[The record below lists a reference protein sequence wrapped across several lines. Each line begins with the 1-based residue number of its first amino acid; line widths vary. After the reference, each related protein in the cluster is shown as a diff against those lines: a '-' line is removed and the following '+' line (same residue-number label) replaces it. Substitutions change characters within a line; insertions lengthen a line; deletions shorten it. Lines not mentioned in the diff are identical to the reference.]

1 MSQKKV
7 VYVISGDPREKTENV
22 SAVFAQA
29 LTAVSFDYDCTIFL
43 MDEAVVIAKK
53 GGVDGV
59 KFQTFEP
66 LAVMI
71 ENFMEMEGKVFI
83 CHPSS
88 DARNLH
94 EADCLPGVK
103 FVNASA
109 LLDAGITADAMF
121 TF

>member
-1 MSQKKV
+1 MAKI
-7 VYVISGDPREKTENV
+7 VYVVSGDPRVKTENV

-29 LTAVSFDYDCTIFL
+29 LTAVSFGYDCEIFL

-53 GGVDGV
+53 GGVEGV

-66 LAVMI
+66 IEMML
-71 ENFMEMEGKVFI
+71 ENFIEMEGKVYV

-88 DARNLH
+88 DARCLH
-94 EADCLPGVK
+94 AGDCIPGIE
-103 FVNASA
+103 FVNASK
-109 LLDAGITADAMF
+109 LLQAGIEADALF